1 MSVENQMMPSL
12 EYTYSE
18 WQKSSQTASNLYD
31 NGVKLWTK
39 NDLRDIEQQLAQSE
53 TRENFI
59 VRTIDGT
66 LVSIK
71 NPMFGE
77 QFPIW

>member
-1 MSVENQMMPSL
+1 MSIQNQMMPLL

-18 WQKSSQTASNLYD
+18 WQRSSQTASNLYD

-59 VRTIDGT
+59 VRTIDDT